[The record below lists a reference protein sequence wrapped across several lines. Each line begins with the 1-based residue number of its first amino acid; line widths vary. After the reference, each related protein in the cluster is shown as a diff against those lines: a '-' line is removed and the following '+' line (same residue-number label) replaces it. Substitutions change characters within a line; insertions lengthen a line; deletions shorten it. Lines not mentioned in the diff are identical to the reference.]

1 MSLVFSKN
9 VLLTVI
15 GGVGYNETADH
26 MESKTISTVYGN
38 VSVLF
43 FSISEGN
50 EIAFISRHQGKN
62 HVPPHKINFLSLIE
76 AAKQIKAPVLAVN
89 SVGIM
94 RNIPLISNKAKLSSS
109 PDSQT
114 GDLIVTPE
122 RFSDFPFFIPEDFI
136 DMTKNRIGTFYDEQT
151 VHTDMTDP
159 YCSHLR
165 NLICSIFDE
174 KEISYS
180 KGIYLCTQGPRFE
193 TKAEIQMY
201 AHFADVVGMTGVP
214 EVVLAKEAGLCYA
227 SVCVISN
234 PASGLGQN
242 MLTADEVKES
252 VKKTQ
257 KKVFEIISDLAIS
270 LKNQKTD
277 FKCFCKKA
285 TLNGKL

>member
-26 MESKTISTVYGN
+26 MESKTISTVYGD

-94 RNIPLISNKAKLSSS
+94 RNIPLISNKAKLSSF

-114 GDLIVTPE
+114 EDLIVTPD
-122 RFSDFPFFIPEDFI
+122 RFFDFPFFIPEDFI